1 MTYEELLQDF
11 RQSVERSIA
20 DALRVPARNSNPG
33 LCAREVYDARYK
45 DVLHESVLDEF
56 NDREEIIPGR
66 YTPPAS
72 RL

>member
-1 MTYEELLQDF
+1 MTYEELLLDF
-11 RQSVERSIA
+11 QQAVERSIS
-20 DALRVPARNSNPG
+20 DALRVPARDSNPG
-33 LCAREVYDARYK
+33 LCAREIYEASYK

-56 NDREEIIPGR
+56 NNREEIIPGR